1 MRTKKILY
9 YILTILIIILFS
21 LIYARFIGPIGLNTK
36 EIPYHTKTIDDGY
49 NGLKIIHFSDLYYKN
64 SITNKQ
70 INNVIEEINRLKPD
84 IVIFTGGLVNEPE
97 NINSSE
103 IKFLIKKLSK
113 IESTYGNFAI
123 LGKNDYKDLD
133 LVKSIYIQSNFTIL
147 DNDYSIIHNENN
159 EQIFIGGV
167 SSYLKN
173 EADIDKVMNY
183 FNENPD
189 INFKIV
195 LTHEGDYINTI
206 LNKYH
211 NINMILSGNSI
222 NGSINIPGIKQ
233 LLLPDGYKN
242 YYKPYYK
249 KNNTDIYISNGIGFN
264 NLNLRL
270 FNHPSINFYRIKK
283 AS

>member
-1 MRTKKILY
+1 MNISHCVGCNCCWL
-9 YILTILIIILFS
+9 
-21 LIYARFIGPIGLNTK
+21 
-36 EIPYHTKTIDDGY
+36 KTPGIC
-49 NGLKIIHFSDLYYKN
+49 
-64 SITNKQ
+64 
-70 INNVIEEINRLKPD
+70 VIK
-84 IVIFTGGLVNEPE
+84 V
-97 NINSSE
+97 
-103 IKFLIKKLSK
+103 
-113 IESTYGNFAI
+113 
-123 LGKNDYKDLD
+123 DY
-133 LVKSIYIQSNFTIL
+133 
-147 DNDYSIIHNENN
+147 

-233 LLLPDGYKN
+233 LLLPDGSKN